1 MRIEISH
8 DEDIINARSSAR
20 AILQGLYFS
29 NTLVAFT
36 LTAISEIARN
46 IIHYAGKGVI
56 EVKEITSESRTGIE
70 VIATDQ
76 GPGIS
81 NIEDAMRDG
90 FSTSNSLGLGLPGVK
105 RMMNEFSIESTLGHD
120 TKVRFMKWRQANL

>member
-29 NTLVAFT
+29 NTLVAFI

-46 IIHYAGKGVI
+46 IVQYAGKGVI
-56 EVKEITSESRTGIE
+56 EVKEITSESHTGIE

-105 RMMNEFSIESTLGHD
+105 RMMDEFSIESTLGHG
-120 TKVRFMKWRQANL
+120 TKVRFVKWRQANL